1 MKSLFV
7 LLFTFV
13 IGALQ
18 VSIAGKPKEL
28 NVRTYPAND
37 IEVQIV
43 SAETEI
49 LVIGAGAASGD
60 DHQFSPCRDINI
72 GNTVSDPYELN
83 RSAESS
89 TTIVIKGVIVN
100 QCR

>member
-1 MKSLFV
+1 MKSLLIV
-7 LLFTFV
+7 LVTFIV
-13 IGALQ
+13 GALQ

-37 IEVQIV
+37 IEVQII
-43 SAETEI
+43 SAETEM

-60 DHQFSPCRDINI
+60 GQQFAPCSDINI
-72 GNTVSDPYELN
+72 GNNVSDPYDLN